1 MVELDGSALARD
13 FAALIGA
20 DHVRM
25 PRGRESAVAN
35 LVLEPADADE
45 IGAIVQ
51 KCERD
56 QIPLAPIGA
65 ARTFLRGEPLPIA
78 ISLARMNRVVA
89 YEPHDMTIVAQA
101 GVALGELNRI
111 TAEHGQRLPVDPPHA
126 GVTTIGSLIA
136 GARAGPIRLSEGTVR
151 DLLIG
156 IRFVGH
162 NGCLIHA
169 GGRVVKNVAGYDL
182 MKVLTGSF
190 GTLGIIVEAA
200 FKVRPIPPNYT
211 LAVASFASIAE
222 AFAAARQADQAAH
235 LFHCEMLGGSIATAF
250 VESGEFALLAG
261 FGGIRA
267 EVDHQRTQLAIALG
281 PATRMLTEA
290 DAAVAYQRLCDPP
303 LEDIA
308 IAAQMAVL
316 PAELGRCIEAC
327 EADFRAHALSGV
339 AQLFHAEERGGDSAN
354 NRVARWRQIAHS
366 ARGHLRVTA
375 APPHVRANVALFD
388 TPPAPAMALMR
399 RLKTSFDPHNIFNPR
414 SFVGGL

>member
-1 MVELDGSALARD
+1 MAELNGSALARD

-20 DHVRM
+20 DHVRA

-65 ARTFLRGEPLPIA
+65 ARTLLRMEPVPVAL
-78 ISLARMNRVVA
+78 SLTRMNRIIA
-89 YEPHDMTIVAQA
+89 YEPHDMTFVAEA
-101 GVALGELNRI
+101 GVTLDELNRI
-111 TAEHGQRLPVDPPHA
+111 AAEHGQRLPVDPPHA
-126 GVTTIGSLIA
+126 MLTTIGSLIA
-136 GARAGPIRLSEGTVR
+136 GAKAGPIRLSEGTVR

-162 NGCLIHA
+162 HGRLIHA

-182 MKVLTGSF
+182 MKVLTGSC

-235 LFHCEMLGGSIATAF
+235 LFHCEVLGGSLAAPF
-250 VESGEFALLAG
+250 VASGRFALLAG
-261 FGGIRA
+261 FGGIHA
-267 EVDHQRTQLAIALG
+267 EVDHQRAQLAAALG
-281 PATRMLTEA
+281 PEVQILTDS
-290 DAAVAYQRLCDPP
+290 DAAIAYQQLCDPASNDMA
-303 LEDIA
+303 L
-308 IAAQMAVL
+308 AAQIAVL

-327 EADFRAHALSGV
+327 GADFRAHALSGV
-339 AQLFHAEERGGDSAN
+339 AQLFCADESDSEAID
-354 NRVARWRQIAHS
+354 RIARWRASAHS
-366 ARGHLRVTA
+366 ARGHLRVIA
-375 APPHVRANVALFD
+375 ARPNLRRNLALFD

-399 RLKTSFDPHNIFNPR
+399 RLKATFDPHNIFNPQ